1 MARDIDKGEWRAP
14 DFVFRTSEFLTG
26 ARNVLR
32 RPKKILDEL
41 GVKEGQSVID
51 FFCGPGN
58 FTIPA
63 AEMVGERGMIHA
75 VDLHPLALETIEQKA
90 ERRGLKNIETIFSDI
105 ETGLPRESI
114 DTVLLYGAL
123 HRIDEK
129 RTLMREVSRVLKPG
143 GLVSISDHRMGRDML
158 MKMMKRSRFDLRDSR
173 RGILNFSKRE

>member
-14 DFVFRTSEFLTG
+14 DFVFRASEFLTG
-26 ARNVLR
+26 ARDVLR

-41 GVKEGQSVID
+41 GVKEGHSVID

-58 FTIPA
+58 FAIPA
-63 AEMVGERGMIHA
+63 AEMVGEKGMVHA
-75 VDLHPLALETIEQKA
+75 IDLHPLALETIEQKA
-90 ERRGLKNIETIFSDI
+90 ERRGLNNIETIFSDI

-129 RTLMREVSRVLKPG
+129 RTLMREVSRVLRPG
-143 GLVSISDHRMGRDML
+143 GLVSISDHRMSKENL
-158 MKMMKRSRFDLRDSR
+158 LEMMKRSRFDLKDSKG
-173 RGILNFSKRE
+173 GIFNFIKR